1 MFLKRLIFLETKTLR
16 NRIVNLIRES
26 KRLHYR
32 HFFQENISKPKNLW
46 KGINELVSL
55 KPFKSRVNISLNV
68 NNNIESDPLKLAKE
82 FNKYFT
88 NIAEN
93 IKQKIPPTRKNFLQY
108 LDRSNPNSFFF
119 TPVDSSE
126 IATIIKKLGP
136 HKSTGPFSIPNK
148 ILHLLIDDISQILAD
163 IFNLSLSTGKFVSKL
178 KTAKVIP
185 IYKNKGSEQDATN
198 YRPIALLSNIDKVF
212 EKLVHTRFTKF
223 LDDNKIIYDRQFGFR
238 KKHSTLH
245 NLLCLTET
253 IRENLDKGEFSCAV
267 FLDLQKAFDSVDHKI
282 LLKKL
287 ENYGFRNIQK
297 LDQLLPYWA
306 PSIRLR

>member
-1 MFLKRLIFLETKTLR
+1 M
-16 NRIVNLIRES
+16 
-26 KRLHYR
+26 
-32 HFFQENISKPKNLW
+32 W

-55 KPFKSRVNISLNV
+55 KSFKSRVNISLNV

-119 TPVDSSE
+119 TPVDSTE
-126 IATIIKKLGP
+126 IATIIKKLDP
-136 HKSTGPFSIPNK
+136 HKSTCPFSIPNK

-223 LDDNKIIYDRQFGFR
+223 LDDNKIIYDRQFAFR
-238 KKHSTLH
+238 KNT
-245 NLLCLTET
+245 
-253 IRENLDKGEFSCAV
+253 
-267 FLDLQKAFDSVDHKI
+267 
-282 LLKKL
+282 
-287 ENYGFRNIQK
+287 
-297 LDQLLPYWA
+297 QLYIIFYA
-306 PSIRLR
+306 